1 VTRPGAARKIA
12 VLLQSLEGGGS
23 QRRIVELVNGF
34 VALGRE
40 VDLILADPRGELR
53 DRLSDRVRTVALDRS
68 SLSHSLSDYLNRE
81 RPDALLAGAAAVHA
95 IAVDAIRG
103 EPRIPLILRAS
114 SHPFRAFPW
123 TLPRQRLIEPF
134 RRRARI
140 RHYAAADLIIAV
152 AEDVAVAIRRGL
164 PSARV
169 AVIPNPVVTTDFL
182 HGAEATIAWPWPD
195 AGHTPLILGI
205 GRFAV
210 AKDFPTLLRAFA
222 LLRQK
227 RPGRLV
233 ILGDGSVRERQAL
246 ARLVRKLGIGADVA
260 LPGMTD
266 HVAAWLKRADL
277 FVSSSLW
284 EGSAGALIEALA
296 MGCPVVATQCV
307 GSAREL
313 LQDGRLGGLMPP
325 RNPAAM
331 AEAMARQ
338 LDEPPDRAKL
348 VAAAEPFRADER
360 AADYLSAI
368 DTCVREFK
376 S

>member
-1 VTRPGAARKIA
+1 
-12 VLLQSLEGGGS
+12 
-23 QRRIVELVNGF
+23 
-34 VALGRE
+34 
-40 VDLILADPRGELR
+40 
-53 DRLSDRVRTVALDRS
+53 
-68 SLSHSLSDYLNRE
+68 
-81 RPDALLAGAAAVHA
+81 
-95 IAVDAIRG
+95 
-103 EPRIPLILRAS
+103 
-114 SHPFRAFPW
+114 
-123 TLPRQRLIEPF
+123 
-134 RRRARI
+134 
-140 RHYAAADLIIAV
+140 
-152 AEDVAVAIRRGL
+152 
-164 PSARV
+164 
-169 AVIPNPVVTTDFL
+169 VVTTDFL

-313 LQDGRLGGLMPP
+313 LQDGRLGGLVPP
-325 RNPAAM
+325 RNPTAM

-338 LDEPPDRAKL
+338 LDEPPDRAQL

-368 DTCVREFK
+368 DTCVRAFK